1 MKIED
6 INALLKGNGIKVTK
20 QRIMIVQLL
29 SSSKS
34 PMTAEDIYLAIAA
47 SDNKALN
54 LSTVYRILDA
64 FTQRGISIK
73 TNLNLDGKSTYELNH
88 REHRHHIVCIAC
100 NEIIPVKGC
109 PLSSYEKL
117 LKKTT
122 GYQVLGHNLEIRGV
136 CPKCQRNSAA
146 EDK

>member
-6 INALLKGNGIKVTK
+6 INALLKENGIKVTR
-20 QRIMIVQLL
+20 QRIIIVQLL
-29 SSSKS
+29 SSSES

-47 SDNKALN
+47 AENKALN

-64 FTQRGISIK
+64 FTQKGILIK

-100 NEIIPVKGC
+100 SEIIPVKGC
-109 PLSSYEKL
+109 PLGNYEKL
-117 LKKTT
+117 LRKTT
-122 GYQVLGHNLEIRGV
+122 GYQILGHNLEIRGI
-136 CPKCQRNSAA
+136 CPKCQRKNET